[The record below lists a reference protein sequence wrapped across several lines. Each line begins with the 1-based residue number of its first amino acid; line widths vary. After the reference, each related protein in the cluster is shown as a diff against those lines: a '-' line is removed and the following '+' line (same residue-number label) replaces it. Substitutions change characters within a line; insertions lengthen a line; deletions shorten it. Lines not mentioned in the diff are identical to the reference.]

1 MGRDAVKALARSVNI
16 WSEPDRWVARV
27 LPVLRAADAER
38 RGDSMSKAAN
48 IAPLTAAIEKVEG
61 ARTAV
66 ATLPHLV
73 GASADQQ
80 ADLDVADV
88 SFGAAISALDR
99 ANEQLR
105 IARALLAYADASTPP
120 QRVLAG

>member
-1 MGRDAVKALARSVNI
+1 
-16 WSEPDRWVARV
+16 
-27 LPVLRAADAER
+27 
-38 RGDSMSKAAN
+38 MSKAN
-48 IAPLTAAIEKVEG
+48 ITELTAAIEQVQA

-73 GASADQQ
+73 GASPDQQ
-80 ADLDVADV
+80 ADLDVARV

-99 ANEQLR
+99 ASEQLR
-105 IARALLAYADASTPP
+105 IARSLLAYADASTPP

>member
-1 MGRDAVKALARSVNI
+1 
-16 WSEPDRWVARV
+16 
-27 LPVLRAADAER
+27 
-38 RGDSMSKAAN
+38 MSKAAN
-48 IAPLTAAIEKVEG
+48 IAPLTAAIEQVEG

-80 ADLDVADV
+80 ADLDVAGV
-88 SFGAAISALDR
+88 SFGAAGDALDR

-105 IARALLAYADASTPP
+105 VARALLAYSDAPARSI
-120 QRVLAG
+120 RVLAG